1 MCVPVSASV
10 FVCTSTCVSSL
21 SNGSA
26 ALGLFPSHE
35 EGCVLPDIIAG
46 AGAEDPTSLLTV
58 PPSN

>member
-1 MCVPVSASV
+1 M